1 MLKSEGGAMATYY
14 MRFKGGR
21 SNITDTQ
28 WFVNR
33 FVDSD
38 GRESDLKWIKQHPID
53 FEDDR
58 SVGIYS
64 ADEAPFTFIS
74 RHRQSIPDSWIEVR
88 RNNLIGEI

>member
-1 MLKSEGGAMATYY
+1 MLKSEGGTMATYY
-14 MRFKGGR
+14 MLFKGGS

-33 FVDSD
+33 FVDS
-38 GRESDLKWIKQHPID
+38 GCRESDLKWIKQHPLD

-64 ADEAPFTFIS
+64 YDDNPFTFIS
-74 RHRQSIPDSWIEVR
+74 RHRQSIPDDWIEVR
-88 RNNLIGEI
+88 RNTDLGEI